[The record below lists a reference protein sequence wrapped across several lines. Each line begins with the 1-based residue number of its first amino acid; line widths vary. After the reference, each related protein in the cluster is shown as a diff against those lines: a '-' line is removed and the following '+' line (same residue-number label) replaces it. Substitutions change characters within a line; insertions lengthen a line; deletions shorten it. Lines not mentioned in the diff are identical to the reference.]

1 MHTSLVWMTR
11 WHESGEIHYMR
22 INDRASLKKRF
33 WPLQIKRLVM
43 SLIES
48 FSRKT
53 IFPPFFPSFYP
64 YFSFLVITVFQF
76 FFSFPMCLPL
86 IFSLSLWTSRIISRK
101 QTRMKHPG
109 TLNFRWERSNLQE
122 RTRQAQFAHILKK
135 RAGIRIQWLVTI
147 FGILASIHNISL
159 NSGQRFFNDAS

>member
-1 MHTSLVWMTR
+1 
-11 WHESGEIHYMR
+11 
-22 INDRASLKKRF
+22 
-33 WPLQIKRLVM
+33 M

-109 TLNFRWERSNLQE
+109 TLNFRWERSNLHE

-159 NSGQRFFNDAS
+159 NSGQRFFQWRVLVLCWRAASVLSVFPFLLSPQLQCACYLSMHCASRHTS

>member
-1 MHTSLVWMTR
+1 MTR
-11 WHESGEIHYMR
+11 LHESGEIHCMR
-22 INDRASLKKRF
+22 NNDRASLKKRF

-53 IFPPFFPSFYP
+53 IFPLFFPLFTLI
-64 YFSFLVITVFQF
+64 FLSLSSLFF
-76 FFSFPMCLPL
+76 NFFSH
-86 IFSLSLWTSRIISRK
+86 SLCVSLWFFLFHFEQVESYQGSKPEWNT
-101 QTRMKHPG
+101 
-109 TLNFRWERSNLQE
+109 RSNLQE